1 MTEISKTLEAGLT
14 SDSFWE
20 SINILLSKP
29 HVINRRLWGNKIW
42 FKSNC
47 KPKSAAFIMPATLH
61 QLSDLVTIDNVDQ
74 HKIQILNEL
83 NVETVLSNT
92 TIDDG
97 GQVAVLLMELLPK
110 NYSDKQAYQVA
121 CLWKDKCSITFYDVT
136 PSSQEQKLC
145 PHFSYTIQL
154 NNSHILLTATT
165 DENSKSF
172 KWLSNTLLPQLIK
185 WGTESKSHSTKSNMC
200 NESLSLVSQTKY
212 YEKYNDLKVK
222 YGKEMVKI
230 WPECTD
236 ASKFV
241 YEDVAIAA
249 YLLLLWEKDESSKSK
264 SFVDLGCG
272 NGLLV
277 YILTQE
283 GHAGVGI
290 DVRKRNIWDMYP
302 PGVVLQEKTI
312 TPTDTSLFPDID
324 WIIGN
329 HSDELTPWIP
339 VIAAKSSYKCN
350 FFLLPCCAYNFDGSK
365 YQRKN
370 SFKSQYND
378 YLDYI
383 KELCV
388 TCGFNIDTDRLK
400 IPSTKRICFVSNNRT
415 YLEEEHTQYCNII
428 DDLINKDSSNTLQ
441 DIEKEFKARE
451 PVERV
456 KNCTQID
463 KSIVNSIVDC
473 ISRYLL
479 EGCSESETI
488 WSIGR
493 TAEFSELIHLI
504 PKEQLSILKSECGG
518 IQTLL
523 KNNHNIFEVQSGRV
537 GLRYPKTINEVNLG
551 TRKRKFNKQ
560 TTIKVQQKPCWFYN
574 NHPQGCPLSDSTCS
588 FLHVKNNK

>member
-1 MTEISKTLEAGLT
+1 MTEMTKSLETALT
-14 SDSFWE
+14 SDLFWE

-29 HVINRRLWGNKIW
+29 HVINKRLWGSKIW
-42 FKSNC
+42 FRNTC
-47 KPKSAAFIMPATLH
+47 KPKSTPFKLPATLH
-61 QLSDLVTIDNVDQ
+61 LLSDLVATDNVEQ
-74 HKIQILNEL
+74 YKIQILNEL
-83 NVETVLSNT
+83 DVDNMLPNTSDNEDQVE
-92 TIDDG
+92 
-97 GQVAVLLMELLPK
+97 VLLMELLPK
-110 NYSDKQAYQVA
+110 NYSDKQGYQVA
-121 CLWKDKCSITFYDVT
+121 CLWKDKSSITFYDVT
-136 PSSQEQKLC
+136 PLNQEQKLC
-145 PHFSYTIQL
+145 PDFSYTIQL
-154 NNSHILLTATT
+154 NTNYILLTAIS

-185 WGTESKSHSTKSNMC
+185 WGTESESSTKSNMC
-200 NESLSLVSQTKY
+200 NESLSLVSQTEY

-249 YLLLLWEKDESSKSK
+249 YLLLLWEREEPRKSK

-277 YILTQE
+277 YILSQE
-283 GHAGVGI
+283 GHTGVGI

-370 SFKSQYND
+370 SYKSQYND

-383 KELCV
+383 KQLCV
-388 TCGFNIDTDRLK
+388 ACGFNIDTDRLK
-400 IPSTKRICFVSNNRT
+400 IPSTKRICFVSNNRI
-415 YLEEEHTQYCNII
+415 YLQEQHPQYCNRI
-428 DDLINKDSSNTLQ
+428 DDLINKDSSNTLH
-441 DIEKEFKARE
+441 DKNIEKEFKARE

-479 EGCSESETI
+479 EGCSSETN
-488 WSIGR
+488 WSLGK

-504 PKEQLSILKSECGG
+504 PKEHLSTLKSECGG

-523 KNNHNIFEVQSGRV
+523 KNNHNIFQVQSGRV
-537 GLRYPKTINEVNLG
+537 GLRYPKTINEVNAG

-574 NHPQGCPLSDSTCS
+574 NHPKGCPLSDSICS
-588 FLHVKNNK
+588 FLHVKNK